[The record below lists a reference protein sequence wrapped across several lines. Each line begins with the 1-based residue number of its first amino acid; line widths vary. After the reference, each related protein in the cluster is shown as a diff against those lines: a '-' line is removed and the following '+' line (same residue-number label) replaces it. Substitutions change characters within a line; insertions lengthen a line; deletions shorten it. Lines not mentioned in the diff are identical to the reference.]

1 MTELLDGLAILFL
14 PFLPCITAFVLVMF
28 SPLRRLRQPIKFFV
42 TGLASG
48 VIAALLSAV
57 AMARG
62 NVSGRASLFII
73 AISSLI
79 GAVISLLASSE
90 TIGDKRRDELVRKS
104 DDQSWR
110 V

>member
-1 MTELLDGLAILFL
+1 MTEPLDGLAILFL
-14 PFLPCITAFVLVMF
+14 PFLPFITAFVLVMF
-28 SPLRRLRQPIKFFV
+28 SPLRRLRQPFKFFV
-42 TGLASG
+42 TGFSSG
-48 VIAALLSAV
+48 VIAAVLSTV

-62 NVSGRASLFII
+62 NISGRASLFMVAI
-73 AISSLI
+73 ASVV